1 MTDHTTE
8 DGGTPPP
15 FKKVEDQAHFERAPA
30 PREPARDTGDP
41 NLAFETAPRTPLAP
55 VTTPDPRALS
65 TSPLAPPPG
74 PMPASPSFEALPKSP
89 PAAEPLSK
97 LPAFEA
103 VPASL
108 GVAQQRLSTATIGVR
123 PEAAE
128 VVGPV
133 RPGGTGW
140 NIRPRDQPWMPKRG
154 HAATADWPGWQTRTL
169 PNANRDRSA
178 WMVPQ
183 AARIR
188 TLSRRRVVG
197 TLLVLILVAIVGFAG
212 YQWFAGRAHPAH
224 TIGTPSSVAGF
235 RCGIV
240 AGGERAN
247 VLAAAKKA
255 TVDTPWTSS
264 GKTYPVAL
272 RPVLPGDPD
281 C

>member
-1 MTDHTTE
+1 MTDHTPA

-15 FKKVEDQAHFERAPA
+15 SKKVEDQAHFERAPA

-108 GVAQQRLSTATIGVR
+108 GGAQQRLSTATIGVR
-123 PEAAE
+123 PEAAD
-128 VVGPV
+128 VAGPV

-154 HAATADWPGWQTRTL
+154 HAATADGPGWQTRTL

-224 TIGTPSSVAGF
+224 TIGTPSSVGALTA
-235 RCGIV
+235 IQTPATV
-240 AGGERAN
+240 AGTRQLLMVTQEQG
-247 VLAAAKKA
+247 A
-255 TVDTPWTSS
+255 TIVVVSA
-264 GKTYPVAL
+264 V
-272 RPVLPGDPD
+272 
-281 C
+281 

>member
-1 MTDHTTE
+1 MTDHTPA

-30 PREPARDTGDP
+30 PRDPARDTGDP

-74 PMPASPSFEALPKSP
+74 PLPASPSFVAVAMSP
-89 PAAEPLSK
+89 PSAEPPPK

-108 GVAQQRLSTATIGVR
+108 SVAQQRLSTATIGVR

-154 HAATADWPGWQTRTL
+154 HPATADGPGWQTRTL
-169 PNANRDRSA
+169 PSTNRDRSA
-178 WMVPQ
+178 WMVPE

-188 TLSRRRVVG
+188 KLSRRSVVK
-197 TLLVLILVAIVGFAG
+197 TVLVLILVAIVGLAG
-212 YQWFAGRAHPAH
+212 YQWFAARSHPSH
-224 TIGTPSSVAGF
+224 TIGTVSAVGSLTTIHAPAKEAVTRQMLTITHEHGATSVVVSSV
-235 RCGIV
+235 
-240 AGGERAN
+240 
-247 VLAAAKKA
+247 
-255 TVDTPWTSS
+255 
-264 GKTYPVAL
+264 
-272 RPVLPGDPD
+272 
-281 C
+281 